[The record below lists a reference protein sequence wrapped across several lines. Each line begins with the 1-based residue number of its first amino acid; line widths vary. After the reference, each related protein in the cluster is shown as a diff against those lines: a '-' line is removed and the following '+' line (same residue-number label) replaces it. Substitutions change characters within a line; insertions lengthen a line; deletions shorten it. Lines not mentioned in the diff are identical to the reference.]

1 MGGVFLVSK
10 LVERLF
16 DAVLGQSLS
25 RIIERRNEIER

>member
-1 MGGVFLVSK
+1 MSK

-16 DAVLGQSLS
+16 DAILGQSLD